1 MITINNKVILE
12 KWLLNILID
21 PLTFKNISIND
32 SKKINGILDLRS
44 SLLNKPK
51 FNKWKKSQFEFEK
64 WIKNDAEYKFSK
76 KNNYLNEIRF
86 IKPVYSYFKISGKI
100 LDVGGHIGTL
110 REFINKDDYY
120 VSIDPFIDCLSFV
133 SPEKFHAYKCLDN
146 NFNFVYANAE
156 QLPFKSRSFDY
167 VHMRSVIDHFL
178 DINLS
183 LKEANRV
190 LVKDGKILI
199 GTFVLGGK
207 NGKIS
212 LKNKLKEIIKK
223 ILIFLGFEKYRDHHM
238 LHPTLEQL
246 KLLVSNNGFI
256 IKDIFWQPYWNNEV
270 CYLLATK
277 SKI

>member
-212 LKNKLKEIIKK
+212 LKNKLKEIIRK
-223 ILIFLGFEKYRDHHM
+223 ILLFLGFEKYRDHHM